1 MAMSG
6 DVVICSHCGM
16 SWDDKS
22 GEIVTD
28 ENPTNVATLRRI
40 IVNNPQIIADL
51 SRTNTACKM
60 CRCEVVFPISV
71 LTASGQ

>member
-1 MAMSG
+1 MTMSG

-22 GEIVTD
+22 GGIVTGG
-28 ENPTNVATLRRI
+28 NPVNVATLRRI
-40 IVNNPQIIADL
+40 IVRNPQIVADL
-51 SRTNTACKM
+51 SRTNTVCKT

-71 LTASGQ
+71 LTTNSQ